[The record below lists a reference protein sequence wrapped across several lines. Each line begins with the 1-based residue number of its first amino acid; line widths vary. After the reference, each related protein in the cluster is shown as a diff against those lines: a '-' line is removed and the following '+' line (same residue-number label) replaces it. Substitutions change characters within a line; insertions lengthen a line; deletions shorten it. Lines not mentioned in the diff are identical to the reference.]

1 MTPEGRCTR
10 CSATQYFSEHE
21 PMTDQSSAAVEEAA
35 RLLAAYDANT
45 SNGAAALQAA
55 APRLIR
61 ALLASRQPLREEMT
75 ELRNQIER
83 AKWSA
88 EADEAKIA
96 QLTREKAEAQA
107 NNARSICVWC
117 GTITPFPNGPEVT
130 PEERVRVMWEHA
142 EGCEKR
148 PERRLAD
155 ALEASERQYQQ
166 MREALG
172 EIVMGNRA
180 FYGDPSS
187 DHPQRVKDAVFMILG
202 ELADLLTGE
211 SQPQGSEKGQ
221 R

>member
-1 MTPEGRCTR
+1 MKG
-10 CSATQYFSEHE
+10 A
-21 PMTDQSSAAVEEAA
+21 PMPKDQSSAAVEEAA

-55 APRLIR
+55 APRL
-61 ALLASRQPLREEMT
+61 MT

-117 GTITPFPNGPEVT
+117 GTITPFPNGPEAT